1 MAKKLILLG
10 ATGSIGASAVDVV
23 RTHPGDFRIVAV
35 SARRSRE
42 RCEAIAREFG
52 AKAYV
57 GEDAAVRAVEENDA
71 DVCLVA
77 TVGMSGLKPTVV
89 AIEKGMDIALATKEV
104 MVMAGEKV
112 TALAKA
118 KGVRFLPVDSEHSAI
133 FQCLGKVKSKGEEGE
148 NAEGSGPKLIA
159 NIWGGSV
166 EEYAEVAERMG
177 DKVDA
182 IEMNVSCPNV
192 KAGGHTFGQDPKI
205 LNEVVSAVRQ
215 ATKLPL
221 IVKLAPNVPSI
232 VPYVK
237 ACEDAGA
244 DALSMINTIPA
255 MVIDIEKRVP
265 VLANRTGGL
274 SGRGIHPAAV
284 KLVYDAHK
292 ATKLPI
298 LAMGG
303 VYEAKDAIEF
313 LLAGATA
320 VAVGTATFTN
330 PSTVA
335 EVYDGIVAYCEKH
348 GFKSV
353 AELTGNLVV

>member
-1 MAKKLILLG
+1 MVDTGVDLGGLKMSSPLVTASGTFGYGFEYVGAVDYSKLG
-10 ATGSIGASAVDVV
+10 A
-23 RTHPGDFRIVAV
+23 
-35 SARRSRE
+35 
-42 RCEAIAREFG
+42 
-52 AKAYV
+52 
-57 GEDAAVRAVEENDA
+57 
-71 DVCLVA
+71 
-77 TVGMSGLKPTVV
+77 
-89 AIEKGMDIALATKEV
+89 
-104 MVMAGEKV
+104 V
-112 TALAKA
+112 TA
-118 KGVRFLPVDSEHSAI
+118 KGIRVEPWPGTGMPRHCEVPGGLVNAIGLQGTGVGHFLDITVPWYRE
-133 FQCLGKVKSKGEEGE
+133 QVKGT
-148 NAEGSGPKLIA
+148 KLIA
-159 NIWGGSV
+159 NVWGGSI
-166 EEYAEVAERMG
+166 EEYAEVARRMG
-177 DKVDA
+177 DAVDA

-192 KAGGHTFGQDPKI
+192 KAGGHTFGQDPKV
-205 LNEVVSAVRQ
+205 LNEVVSAVRA

-221 IVKLAPNVPSI
+221 VVKLAPNVPSI

-237 ACEDAGA
+237 ACEDGGA

-284 KLVYDAHK
+284 KLVYDAHN

-330 PSTVA
+330 PNTVA

-348 GFKSV
+348 GFGSV
-353 AELTGNLVV
+353 SELTGNLAG

>member
-1 MAKKLILLG
+1 MIDTKVNLGGLELATPVVTASGTFGYGFEYLG
-10 ATGSIGASAVDVV
+10 AVDYSKLGAVTAKGIRIDLWPGNAMPRHAEVPGGLVNAIGLQGTGVEHFLTITV
-23 RTHPGDFRIVAV
+23 PWFRESV
-35 SARRSRE
+35 
-42 RCEAIAREFG
+42 
-52 AKAYV
+52 AKALRNTQA
-57 GEDAAVRAVEENDA
+57 DNPAAAQSEQSHNR
-71 DVCLVA
+71 
-77 TVGMSGLKPTVV
+77 TVS
-89 AIEKGMDIALATKEV
+89 
-104 MVMAGEKV
+104 
-112 TALAKA
+112 
-118 KGVRFLPVDSEHSAI
+118 
-133 FQCLGKVKSKGEEGE
+133 
-148 NAEGSGPKLIA
+148 LIA

-166 EEYAEVAERMG
+166 EEYAEVAKRMG

-192 KAGGHTFGQDPKI
+192 KEGGHTFGQDPKV
-205 LNEVVSAVRQ
+205 LNEVVSAVRK

-237 ACEDAGA
+237 ACEEAGA

-265 VLANRTGGL
+265 VLANKTGGL

-284 KLVYDAHK
+284 KLVYDAHN

-330 PSTVA
+330 PATVA
-335 EVYDGIVAYCEKH
+335 EVYDGIVAYCEQH

>member
-1 MAKKLILLG
+1 MADISVDLGGLKMPTFLATASGTFGYGFEYIGAVDYSKLG
-10 ATGSIGASAVDVV
+10 A
-23 RTHPGDFRIVAV
+23 
-35 SARRSRE
+35 
-42 RCEAIAREFG
+42 
-52 AKAYV
+52 
-57 GEDAAVRAVEENDA
+57 
-71 DVCLVA
+71 
-77 TVGMSGLKPTVV
+77 
-89 AIEKGMDIALATKEV
+89 
-104 MVMAGEKV
+104 V
-112 TALAKA
+112 TA
-118 KGVRFLPVDSEHSAI
+118 KGIRMEPWQGNEMPRHSEVPDGLVNAIGLQGTGIEHFLRYTVPWYRQQVRGVP
-133 FQCLGKVKSKGEEGE
+133 
-148 NAEGSGPKLIA
+148 LIA
-159 NIWGGSV
+159 NIWGSSV
-166 EEYAEVAERMG
+166 EGYAEVAAAAG

-192 KAGGHTFGQDPKI
+192 KAGGHTFGQDPKV
-205 LNEVVSAVRQ
+205 LGEVVSAVRK

-232 VPYVK
+232 VPYVR

-255 MVIDIEKRVP
+255 MVIDVERRVP
-265 VLANRTGGL
+265 ALANVTGGL

-284 KLVYDAHK
+284 KLVYDAHR

-320 VAVGTATFTN
+320 VAVGTAMFSN
-330 PSTVA
+330 PGVVV
-335 EVYDGIVAYCEKH
+335 EVCDGVVEYCEKH

-353 AELTGNLVV
+353 SELTGALAST

>member
-1 MAKKLILLG
+1 MIETKVNLGGLEMATPVATASGTFGYGFEYLG
-10 ATGSIGASAVDVV
+10 ALDYSKLGAVTAKGIRVDSWPGNAMPRHSEVPGGLVNAIGLQGTGVEHFLKYTV
-23 RTHPGDFRIVAV
+23 PWY
-35 SARRSRE
+35 RE
-42 RCEAIAREFG
+42 TV
-52 AKAYV
+52 AKA
-57 GEDAAVRAVEENDA
+57 
-71 DVCLVA
+71 
-77 TVGMSGLKPTVV
+77 
-89 AIEKGMDIALATKEV
+89 
-104 MVMAGEKV
+104 
-112 TALAKA
+112 
-118 KGVRFLPVDSEHSAI
+118 LPSQSASQSNNPNNQTI
-133 FQCLGKVKSKGEEGE
+133 
-148 NAEGSGPKLIA
+148 PLIA

-166 EEYAEVAERMG
+166 EEYAEVAKRMG
-177 DKVDA
+177 DAVDA

-192 KAGGHTFGQDPKI
+192 KEGGHTFGQDPKV
-205 LNEVVSAVRQ
+205 LNEVVSAVRK

-221 IVKLAPNVPSI
+221 IVKLAPNVPSV

-244 DALSMINTIPA
+244 DALSLINTIPA

-265 VLANRTGGL
+265 VLANKTGGL

-284 KLVYDAHK
+284 KLVYDAHN

-330 PSTVA
+330 PNTAA
-335 EVYDGIVAYCEKH
+335 EVYDGIVAYCERH
-348 GFKSV
+348 GFASV
-353 AELTGNLVV
+353 SELTGNLAV

>member
-1 MAKKLILLG
+1 MVNTKVNLGGLEMPTPVATASGTFGYGFEYKGAVDYTKLG
-10 ATGSIGASAVDVV
+10 A
-23 RTHPGDFRIVAV
+23 
-35 SARRSRE
+35 
-42 RCEAIAREFG
+42 
-52 AKAYV
+52 
-57 GEDAAVRAVEENDA
+57 
-71 DVCLVA
+71 
-77 TVGMSGLKPTVV
+77 
-89 AIEKGMDIALATKEV
+89 
-104 MVMAGEKV
+104 V
-112 TALAKA
+112 TA
-118 KGVRFLPVDSEHSAI
+118 KGIRIEPWPGNEMPRHSEVPGGLVNAIGLQGTGIEHFLKITVPWYRE
-133 FQCLGKVKSKGEEGE
+133 QVKSKSEKGKS
-148 NAEGSGPKLIA
+148 AEDPKLIA

-166 EEYAEVAERMG
+166 EEYAEVAKRMG
-177 DKVDA
+177 DAVDA

-205 LNEVVSAVRQ
+205 LNEVVSAVRA

-237 ACEDAGA
+237 ACEDGGA

-330 PSTVA
+330 PNAIA
-335 EVYDGIVAYCEKH
+335 EVYDGIVTYCETH

-353 AELTGNLVV
+353 SELTGNLA

>member
-1 MAKKLILLG
+1 MIDTRVDLGGLKMATPIATASGTFGYGFEYIGAVDYAKLG
-10 ATGSIGASAVDVV
+10 AVTAKGIRVDSWPGNAMPRHCEVPGGLVNAIGLQGTGVEHFLKYTV
-23 RTHPGDFRIVAV
+23 PWFRETV
-35 SARRSRE
+35 
-42 RCEAIAREFG
+42 
-52 AKAYV
+52 AKA
-57 GEDAAVRAVEENDA
+57 
-71 DVCLVA
+71 
-77 TVGMSGLKPTVV
+77 
-89 AIEKGMDIALATKEV
+89 
-104 MVMAGEKV
+104 
-112 TALAKA
+112 
-118 KGVRFLPVDSEHSAI
+118 
-133 FQCLGKVKSKGEEGE
+133 LGQSVNHPITQSS
-148 NAEGSGPKLIA
+148 NQSIPLIA

-166 EEYAEVAERMG
+166 EEYAEVAARMG
-177 DKVDA
+177 DAVDA

-192 KAGGHTFGQDPKI
+192 KEGGHTFGQDPKV
-205 LNEVVSAVRQ
+205 LNEVVSAVRK

-221 IVKLAPNVPSI
+221 IVKLAPNVPSV

-244 DALSMINTIPA
+244 DALSLINTIPA

-265 VLANRTGGL
+265 VLANKTGGL

-284 KLVYDAHK
+284 KLVYDAHN

-330 PSTVA
+330 PNTVA
-335 EVYDGIVAYCEKH
+335 DVYDGIVDYCERH

-353 AELTGNLVV
+353 VELTGNLAV

>member
-1 MAKKLILLG
+1 MPTPVATASGTFGYGFEYVGAVDYTKLG
-10 ATGSIGASAVDVV
+10 A
-23 RTHPGDFRIVAV
+23 
-35 SARRSRE
+35 
-42 RCEAIAREFG
+42 
-52 AKAYV
+52 
-57 GEDAAVRAVEENDA
+57 
-71 DVCLVA
+71 
-77 TVGMSGLKPTVV
+77 
-89 AIEKGMDIALATKEV
+89 
-104 MVMAGEKV
+104 V
-112 TALAKA
+112 TA
-118 KGVRFLPVDSEHSAI
+118 KGIRIDPWPGNEMPRHSEVPGGLVNAIGLQGTGIEHFLDITVPWYREQVARARSGKDSASP
-133 FQCLGKVKSKGEEGE
+133 LSV
-148 NAEGSGPKLIA
+148 PLIA

-192 KAGGHTFGQDPKI
+192 KAGGHTFGQDPKV
-205 LNEVVSAVRQ
+205 LNEVVGAVRK

-232 VPYVK
+232 APYVK
-237 ACEDAGA
+237 ACEDGGA

-265 VLANRTGGL
+265 VLANKTGGL

-303 VYEAKDAIEF
+303 VYEPKDAIEF

-330 PSTVA
+330 PGTVA

-348 GFKSV
+348 GFGAVSD
-353 AELTGNLVV
+353 LTGNLSP